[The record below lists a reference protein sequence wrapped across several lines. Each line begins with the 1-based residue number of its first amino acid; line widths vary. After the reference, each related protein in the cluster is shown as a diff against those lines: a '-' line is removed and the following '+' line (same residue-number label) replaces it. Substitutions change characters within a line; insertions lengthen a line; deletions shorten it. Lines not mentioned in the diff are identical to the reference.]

1 VRVLA
6 RWQAFRRHDGHMT
19 AVTIGGEQLRLFAGQ
34 RPDGGLGEIAVSWG
48 RHGSSA
54 AGLLDSYAAA
64 LSLGLGNGVPL
75 AELLRPGL
83 GLRFAPDGSTDD
95 PEIPSAH
102 SAVDYCCRRLA
113 IDWLSYPERAGLGV
127 FTPAEVRPA
136 GGRRDHARGHE
147 APARR
152 SGTDTPVTAAPE
164 REPAEGAARYRST
177 SYTVS
182 QCAGGSRGGVP
193 G

>member
-6 RWQAFRRHDGHMT
+6 RRQAFQWHDGHLT
-19 AVTIGGEQLRLFAGQ
+19 AVTIGGERLRLFAGQ
-34 RPDGGLGEIAVSWG
+34 RPDGGLDEIAISWG

-54 AGLLDSYAAA
+54 AGLLGSYAAA

-95 PEIPSAH
+95 PEIPRAH

-113 IDWLSYPERAGLGV
+113 IDWLPYRERAALGV
-127 FTPAEVRPA
+127 FTAAEMRPHSPLITFPA
-136 GGRRDHARGHE
+136 
-147 APARR
+147 
-152 SGTDTPVTAAPE
+152 
-164 REPAEGAARYRST
+164 
-177 SYTVS
+177 
-182 QCAGGSRGGVP
+182 
-193 G
+193 